1 MKPTPLSPSILLDRT
16 AQICSAGMI
25 CSKLKFDSAL
35 KQAAWHA
42 ADNQRSCV
50 TLSCLYRQG
59 MGTSPQVTS

>member
-50 TLSCLYRQG
+50 TLSCLIDRAWA
-59 MGTSPQVTS
+59 PAPR